1 MKKIIMYLSAFLPMF
16 WLILINDYATILKD
30 TIAGKVPYSDL
41 LSVQLFIVLGIV
53 LLITIITIILISGN
67 KNLSDDFV
75 VATKVTNRTAEYY
88 LGYFS
93 LFILELFAFSFT
105 DIVDIIVMS
114 VLLLLLGI
122 VYVKNGLFFINPTMN
137 IFRSFIF
144 EVEFSDGNNIRTK
157 ILICKEK
164 IKQGDSLKIDISNY
178 GFTLAQK
185 VEVKDREDERIDE
198 RTAGRAENS
207 K

>member
-16 WLILINDYATILKD
+16 WLILIKDYATILKNA
-30 TIAGKVPYSDL
+30 IAGEVPYSDL
-41 LSVQLFIVLGIV
+41 LSVQLFVVLGLV

-67 KNLSDDFV
+67 KNLSNDLV

-114 VLLLLLGI
+114 ILLLLLGI

-164 IKQGDSLKIDISNY
+164 IKQGDSLNIDISNY

-185 VEVKDREDERIDE
+185 VENIPEGKTEDE
-198 RTAGRAENS
+198 
-207 K
+207 

>member
-16 WLILINDYATILKD
+16 WLILIKDYATILKD
-30 TIAGKVPYSDL
+30 AIAGEVPYSDL
-41 LSVQLFIVLGIV
+41 LSVQLFIVLGVV
-53 LLITIITIILISGN
+53 LFITIITIILISGN
-67 KNLSDDFV
+67 KNLSNDLV

-114 VLLLLLGI
+114 ILLLLLGI

-185 VEVKDREDERIDE
+185 VENITEVNTEDE
-198 RTAGRAENS
+198 
-207 K
+207 

>member
-16 WLILINDYATILKD
+16 WLILIKDYATILKD
-30 TIAGKVPYSDL
+30 AIEGKAKYSDL
-41 LSVQLFIVLGIV
+41 LSVQLFIVVGIV
-53 LLITIITIILISGN
+53 IVITICTIVLISGN
-67 KNLSDDFV
+67 QDLSKDLV
-75 VATKVTNRTAEYY
+75 VASKVTNRTAEYY

-105 DIVDIIVMS
+105 DIIDIVVMS
-114 VLLLLLGI
+114 ILLLLLGI
-122 VYVKNGLFFINPTMN
+122 VYVKNGLFFINPTLN

-157 ILICKEK
+157 MLVCKEK
-164 IKQGDSLKIDISNY
+164 IQQGDSLNIDISNY

-185 VEVKDREDERIDE
+185 VKATEKEKEDE
-198 RTAGRAENS
+198 
-207 K
+207 

>member
-16 WLILINDYATILKD
+16 WLILIKDYATILKD
-30 TIAGKVPYSDL
+30 AIEGKAKYSDL
-41 LSVQLFIVLGIV
+41 LSVQLFIVVGIV
-53 LLITIITIILISGN
+53 IVITICTIVLISGN
-67 KNLSDDFV
+67 QNLSKDLV
-75 VATKVTNRTAEYY
+75 VASKVTNRTAEYY

-105 DIVDIIVMS
+105 DIIDIVVMS
-114 VLLLLLGI
+114 ILLLLLGI
-122 VYVKNGLFFINPTMN
+122 VYVKNGLFFINPTLN

-157 ILICKEK
+157 MLVCKEK
-164 IKQGDSLKIDISNY
+164 IQQGDSLNIDISNY

-185 VEVKDREDERIDE
+185 VKATEKEKEDE
-198 RTAGRAENS
+198 
-207 K
+207 

>member
-16 WLILINDYATILKD
+16 WLILIKDYASILKD
-30 TIAGKVPYSDL
+30 ANAGEAPYSDL

-53 LLITIITIILISGN
+53 LFITIITIILISGN
-67 KNLSDDFV
+67 KNLSNDLV
-75 VATKVTNRTAEYY
+75 VAVKVTNRTAEYY

-105 DIVDIIVMS
+105 DIVDIVVMS
-114 VLLLLLGI
+114 ILLLLLGI

-164 IKQGDSLKIDISNY
+164 IKQGDSLMIDISNY

-185 VEVKDREDERIDE
+185 VENMTEENTEDE
-198 RTAGRAENS
+198 
-207 K
+207 

>member
-16 WLILINDYATILKD
+16 WLILIKDYATILKD
-30 TIAGKVPYSDL
+30 AIAGEVPYSDL
-41 LSVQLFIVLGIV
+41 LSVQLFVVLGLV

-67 KNLSDDFV
+67 KNLSNDLV

-114 VLLLLLGI
+114 ILLLLLGI

-164 IKQGDSLKIDISNY
+164 IKQGDSLNIDISNY

-185 VEVKDREDERIDE
+185 VESITEEKTEDE
-198 RTAGRAENS
+198 
-207 K
+207 

>member
-16 WLILINDYATILKD
+16 WLILIKDYATILKNA
-30 TIAGKVPYSDL
+30 IAGEVPYSDL

-67 KNLSDDFV
+67 KNLSNDLV

-114 VLLLLLGI
+114 ILLLLLGI

-164 IKQGDSLKIDISNY
+164 IKQGDSLNIDISNY

-185 VEVKDREDERIDE
+185 VESITEEKTEDE
-198 RTAGRAENS
+198 
-207 K
+207 

>member
-16 WLILINDYATILKD
+16 WLILIKDYATILKD
-30 TIAGKVPYSDL
+30 AIAGEVPYSDL

-53 LLITIITIILISGN
+53 ILITVVTVILISGN
-67 KNLSDDFV
+67 KNLSNDLV

-105 DIVDIIVMS
+105 DLVDIIVMS
-114 VLLLLLGI
+114 ILLLLLGI
-122 VYVKNGLFFINPTMN
+122 VYVKNGLFFINPTMT

-185 VEVKDREDERIDE
+185 
-198 RTAGRAENS
+198 AEEEAEA
-207 K
+207 

>member
-16 WLILINDYATILKD
+16 WLILIKDYATILKD
-30 TIAGKVPYSDL
+30 AIAGEVPYSDL

-53 LLITIITIILISGN
+53 ILITVITVILISGN
-67 KNLSDDFV
+67 KNLSNDLV

-105 DIVDIIVMS
+105 DLVDIIVMS
-114 VLLLLLGI
+114 ILLLLLGI

-185 VEVKDREDERIDE
+185 AEEEEKTDE
-198 RTAGRAENS
+198 
-207 K
+207 

>member
-16 WLILINDYATILKD
+16 WLILIKDYATILKD
-30 TIAGKVPYSDL
+30 AIDGEVPYSDL

-53 LLITIITIILISGN
+53 LIITIITIILISGN
-67 KNLSDDFV
+67 KNLSNDLV

-114 VLLLLLGI
+114 ILLLLLGI

-157 ILICKEK
+157 ILICNEK
-164 IKQGDSLKIDISNY
+164 IKQGDSLNIDISNY

-185 VEVKDREDERIDE
+185 VESITEEKTEDE
-198 RTAGRAENS
+198 
-207 K
+207 

>member
-16 WLILINDYATILKD
+16 WLILIKDYATILED
-30 TIAGKVPYSDL
+30 AIAGEVPYSDL
-41 LSVQLFIVLGIV
+41 LSVQLFIVLGTVI
-53 LLITIITIILISGN
+53 LITMITIILISGN
-67 KNLSDDFV
+67 KNLSNDLV

-105 DIVDIIVMS
+105 DIVDIVVMS
-114 VLLLLLGI
+114 ILLLLLGI

-164 IKQGDSLKIDISNY
+164 IKQGDSLMVDISNY

-185 VEVKDREDERIDE
+185 VENITEENVEDE
-198 RTAGRAENS
+198 
-207 K
+207 

>member
-16 WLILINDYATILKD
+16 WLILIKDYASILKD
-30 TIAGKVPYSDL
+30 AIAGEAPYSNL

-53 LLITIITIILISGN
+53 LFITIITIILISGN
-67 KNLSDDFV
+67 KKLSNDLV

-114 VLLLLLGI
+114 ILLLLLGI

-157 ILICKEK
+157 ILICKEM
-164 IKQGDSLKIDISNY
+164 IKQGDSLMIDISNY

-185 VEVKDREDERIDE
+185 VENMTEENTEDE
-198 RTAGRAENS
+198 
-207 K
+207 

>member
-16 WLILINDYATILKD
+16 WLILIKDYATTLKD
-30 TIAGKVPYSDL
+30 AIAGEVPYSDL
-41 LSVQLFIVLGIV
+41 LSVQLFIVLCVV

-67 KNLSDDFV
+67 KNLSNDLV

-114 VLLLLLGI
+114 ILLLLLGI

-185 VEVKDREDERIDE
+185 VENITEVNTEDE
-198 RTAGRAENS
+198 
-207 K
+207 

>member
-16 WLILINDYATILKD
+16 WLILIKDYATILKD
-30 TIAGKVPYSDL
+30 AIAGEVPYSDL

-53 LLITIITIILISGN
+53 ILITVITVILISGN
-67 KNLSDDFV
+67 KNLSNDLV
-75 VATKVTNRTAEYY
+75 VAAKVTNRTAEYY

-105 DIVDIIVMS
+105 DLVDIIVMS
-114 VLLLLLGI
+114 TLLLLLGI

-185 VEVKDREDERIDE
+185 AEEEEKTDE
-198 RTAGRAENS
+198 
-207 K
+207 

>member
-1 MKKIIMYLSAFLPMF
+1 MKKVIMYLSAFLPMF
-16 WLILINDYATILKD
+16 WLILIKDYATILKD
-30 TIAGKVPYSDL
+30 AIADEVPYSDL
-41 LSVQLFIVLGIV
+41 LSVQLFVVLGNV
-53 LLITIITIILISGN
+53 LFITIITIILISGN
-67 KNLSDDFV
+67 KKLSNDLV

-105 DIVDIIVMS
+105 DIVDIVVMS
-114 VLLLLLGI
+114 ILLLLLGI

-164 IKQGDSLKIDISNY
+164 LKQGDSLMIYISNY

-185 VEVKDREDERIDE
+185 VENITEENAEDE
-198 RTAGRAENS
+198 
-207 K
+207 

>member
-16 WLILINDYATILKD
+16 WLILIKDYATILKD
-30 TIAGKVPYSDL
+30 AIAGELPYSDL

-67 KNLSDDFV
+67 KNLSNDLV

-114 VLLLLLGI
+114 ILLLLLGI

-164 IKQGDSLKIDISNY
+164 IKQGDSLNIDISNY

-185 VEVKDREDERIDE
+185 VKNVMEDNTEDE
-198 RTAGRAENS
+198 
-207 K
+207 

>member
-1 MKKIIMYLSAFLPMF
+1 MKKIIMYFSAFLPMF
-16 WLILINDYATILKD
+16 WLILIKDYATILKD
-30 TIAGKVPYSDL
+30 AIAGEVPYSDL
-41 LSVQLFIVLGIV
+41 LSIQLFVVLGIV
-53 LLITIITIILISGN
+53 LLVTVITIILISGN
-67 KNLSDDFV
+67 KNLSNDLV

-114 VLLLLLGI
+114 ILLLLLGI
-122 VYVKNGLFFINPTMN
+122 VYVKNGLFFINPTLN

-144 EVEFSDGNNIRTK
+144 EVEFSDGNSIRTK

-164 IKQGDSLKIDISNY
+164 IKQGDSLYVDISNY
-178 GFTLAQK
+178 DFTFAQK
-185 VEVKDREDERIDE
+185 VENITEDSTEDE
-198 RTAGRAENS
+198 
-207 K
+207 

>member
-16 WLILINDYATILKD
+16 WLILIKDYATILKD
-30 TIAGKVPYSDL
+30 AMAGKVPYFDL
-41 LSVQLFIVLGIV
+41 LSIRLFIVLGIV

-67 KNLSDDFV
+67 KNLSNDLV

-105 DIVDIIVMS
+105 DIVDIVVMS
-114 VLLLLLGI
+114 ILLLLLGI

-164 IKQGDSLKIDISNY
+164 INQGDSLKIDISNY

-185 VEVKDREDERIDE
+185 VENITEVNTEDE
-198 RTAGRAENS
+198 
-207 K
+207 

>member
-16 WLILINDYATILKD
+16 WLILIKDYATILKD
-30 TIAGKVPYSDL
+30 AIAGEVPYSDL
-41 LSVQLFIVLGIV
+41 LSIQLFIVLGIV

-67 KNLSDDFV
+67 KNLSNDLV

-114 VLLLLLGI
+114 ILLLLLGI

-164 IKQGDSLKIDISNY
+164 IKQGDSLNIDISNY

-185 VEVKDREDERIDE
+185 VERIPEGKTEDE
-198 RTAGRAENS
+198 
-207 K
+207 

>member
-16 WLILINDYATILKD
+16 WLILIKDYATILKNA
-30 TIAGKVPYSDL
+30 IAGEVPYSDL
-41 LSVQLFIVLGIV
+41 LSVQLFVVLGLV

-67 KNLSDDFV
+67 KNLSNDLV

-114 VLLLLLGI
+114 ILLLLLGI

-164 IKQGDSLKIDISNY
+164 IKQGDSLNIDISNY

-185 VEVKDREDERIDE
+185 VESITEEKTEDE
-198 RTAGRAENS
+198 
-207 K
+207 

>member
-16 WLILINDYATILKD
+16 WLILIKDYATILKD
-30 TIAGKVPYSDL
+30 AIAGEMPYSDL
-41 LSVQLFIVLGIV
+41 LSIQLFVVLGIV
-53 LLITIITIILISGN
+53 LLVTVITIILISGN
-67 KNLSDDFV
+67 KNLSNDLV

-114 VLLLLLGI
+114 ILLLLLGI
-122 VYVKNGLFFINPTMN
+122 VYVKNGLFFINPTLN

-144 EVEFSDGNNIRTK
+144 EVEFSDGNSIRTK

-164 IKQGDSLKIDISNY
+164 IKQGDSLYVDISNY
-178 GFTLAQK
+178 GFTFAQK
-185 VEVKDREDERIDE
+185 VENITEDSTEDE
-198 RTAGRAENS
+198 
-207 K
+207 

>member
-16 WLILINDYATILKD
+16 WLILIKDYATILKD
-30 TIAGKVPYSDL
+30 AIAGEVPYSDL
-41 LSVQLFIVLGIV
+41 LSVQLFIVLGVV
-53 LLITIITIILISGN
+53 LFITIITIILISGN
-67 KNLSDDFV
+67 KNLSNDLV

-114 VLLLLLGI
+114 ILLLLLGI

-185 VEVKDREDERIDE
+185 VAEKENADE
-198 RTAGRAENS
+198 
-207 K
+207 

>member
-16 WLILINDYATILKD
+16 WLILIKDYATILKD
-30 TIAGKVPYSDL
+30 AIAGEVPYSDL
-41 LSVQLFIVLGIV
+41 LSIQLFVVLGIV
-53 LLITIITIILISGN
+53 FLVTVITIILISGN
-67 KNLSDDFV
+67 KNLSNDLV

-114 VLLLLLGI
+114 ILLLLLGI
-122 VYVKNGLFFINPTMN
+122 VYVKNGLFFINPTLN

-144 EVEFSDGNNIRTK
+144 EVEFSDGNSIRTK

-164 IKQGDSLKIDISNY
+164 IKQGDSLYVDISNY
-178 GFTLAQK
+178 GFTFAQK
-185 VEVKDREDERIDE
+185 VENITEDSTEDE
-198 RTAGRAENS
+198 
-207 K
+207 

>member
-16 WLILINDYATILKD
+16 WLILIKDYATILKD
-30 TIAGKVPYSDL
+30 AIEGKAKYSDL
-41 LSVQLFIVLGIV
+41 LSVQLFIVVGIV
-53 LLITIITIILISGN
+53 IVITICTIVLISGN
-67 KNLSDDFV
+67 QNLSKDLV
-75 VATKVTNRTAEYY
+75 VASKVTNRTAEYY

-105 DIVDIIVMS
+105 DIIDIVVMS
-114 VLLLLLGI
+114 ILLLLLGI
-122 VYVKNGLFFINPTMN
+122 VYVKNGLFFINPTLN

-157 ILICKEK
+157 MLVCKEK
-164 IKQGDSLKIDISNY
+164 IQHGDSLNIDISNY

-185 VEVKDREDERIDE
+185 VKATEKEKEDE
-198 RTAGRAENS
+198 
-207 K
+207 